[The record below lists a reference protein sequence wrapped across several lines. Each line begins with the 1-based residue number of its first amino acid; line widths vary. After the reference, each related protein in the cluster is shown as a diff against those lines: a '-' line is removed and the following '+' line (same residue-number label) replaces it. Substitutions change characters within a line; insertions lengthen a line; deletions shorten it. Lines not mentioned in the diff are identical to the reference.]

1 MTKKHFEAIANDFQ
15 YRARVIFEAEY
26 PSYQEKWFAL
36 STLNAT
42 AYDLA
47 ETFQKFNPNFNQA
60 LFIEACEVGA
70 FKVELER
77 ERATAIAS
85 GL

>member
-1 MTKKHFEAIANDFQ
+1 MTKKHFQAVANDFK
-15 YRARVIFEAEY
+15 YRAQVIYEGEY
-26 PSYQEKWFAL
+26 STYEEKWFAL

-42 AYDLA
+42 AYDLSR
-47 ETFQKFNPNFNQA
+47 TFQKFNPNFNQG

-70 FKVELER
+70 YKLELER
-77 ERATAIAS
+77 ERASYIAT

>member
-1 MTKKHFEAIANDFQ
+1 MTKKHFEAVANDFK
-15 YRARVIFEAEY
+15 YRAKVVLDGEY
-26 PSYQEKWFAL
+26 STYEEKWFAL
-36 STLNAT
+36 SALNAT

-47 ETFQKFNPNFNQA
+47 ETFQKFNPNFNQG

-70 FKVELER
+70 YKLRLES
-77 ERATAIAS
+77 ERASYIAK